1 MTAAGDQA
9 AMAGDS
15 LTLLMACGKRAER
28 AWAWLMVSAI
38 PPDGA
43 GPNVARVIGLFG
55 GFGFAALLADPAE
68 ARDQCV
74 SISETFASACR
85 HRDIDARTVTGFLKG
100 SIPPFTGEVILC
112 GHTAAEVPGPD
123 GWLAVDWT
131 ARQFDPRAPVPLVV
145 PVTDWQA
152 FWRPS

>member
-1 MTAAGDQA
+1 MTAAGDQP

-15 LTLLMACGKRAER
+15 FTLLMACGKRAEQ
-28 AWAWLMVSAI
+28 AWAWLLASAI

-43 GPNVARVIGLFG
+43 GPAVARVISLFG

-74 SISETFASACR
+74 HISESFASICR
-85 HRDIDARTVTGFLKG
+85 HRGIDARTVTGFLKG
-100 SIPPFTGEVILC
+100 SVPPFTGEVILC
-112 GHTAAEVPGPD
+112 GHTAAEVPGPN

-131 ARQFDPRAPVPLVV
+131 ARQFDPHAPVPLVV
-145 PVTDWQA
+145 PLADWQA